1 MYYIGG
7 LLGET
12 FVVKQI
18 LPLLRNV
25 ILSCIDMSKMNKP
38 EPQHSWN
45 SFALVDSLSALEG
58 LVLILP
64 IKAVLK
70 ELLQVL
76 HWQKQSLADKHNMG
90 VKMDRIYIGFKVNQT
105 GILILKFKLRS
116 NSDDFKN
123 KFKDYQI
130 PIRLYLPLTN

>member
-1 MYYIGG
+1 
-7 LLGET
+7 
-12 FVVKQI
+12 
-18 LPLLRNV
+18 
-25 ILSCIDMSKMNKP
+25 MNKP

-90 VKMDRIYIGFKVNQT
+90 VKMDRIYT

-116 NSDDFKN
+116 NSDDFKH
-123 KFKDYQI
+123 KFKVYQI

>member
-25 ILSCIDMSKMNKP
+25 ILSCIDSSKMNKP

-45 SFALVDSLSALEG
+45 TFALVDSLSALEG
-58 LVLILP
+58 LVSILP

-116 NSDDFKN
+116 NSDDFKH
-123 KFKDYQI
+123 KFKVYQI

>member
-1 MYYIGG
+1 M
-7 LLGET
+7 
-12 FVVKQI
+12 
-18 LPLLRNV
+18 
-25 ILSCIDMSKMNKP
+25 DKP

-58 LVLILP
+58 LVSVLP
-64 IKAVLK
+64 IKTVLK

-76 HWQKQSLADKHNMG
+76 HWQKQGLADKHNKG
-90 VKMDRIYIGFKVNQT
+90 VKMDQT
-105 GILILKFKLRS
+105 GILILTFKLRS
-116 NSDDFKN
+116 NSDDFKH